1 MSNTPVPPAGPTLPL
16 APLPPGVPPPKP
28 NNAIWWI
35 LGILGGGLVLLVFFG
50 LTLAGL
56 IVKHI
61 HIANDG
67 NKVAIETPIGDL
79 KVNKGQPHST
89 GLAVYPGATST
100 GENNGT
106 VRLGTPDEGFGIAAE
121 EYDTPDALDKVKD
134 WYRSHL
140 GSDFEMQTDSRHGSE
155 HSKING
161 VEVGNHDVA
170 FVSERHGGARI
181 VALDKSFHGTKV
193 KLVRV
198 GTREAQ

>member
-1 MSNTPVPPAGPTLPL
+1 MSNTPVPPAGPTLPV
-16 APLPPGVPPPKP
+16 APLPPAVPQPKP
-28 NNAIWWI
+28 NNAMWWI
-35 LGILGGGLVLLVFFG
+35 LGILGGGLVILVFFG

-56 IVKHI
+56 IVRHI

-79 KVNKGQPHST
+79 KVNKGEPHAT
-89 GLAVYPGATST
+89 GLAVYPAATST

-106 VRLGTPDEGFGIAAE
+106 VQLGTDDEGLGIAAE
-121 EYDTPDALDKVKD
+121 EYETRDALDKVRD

-140 GSDFEMQTDSRHGSE
+140 GSDFEMETNARHGSQ

-161 VEVGNHDVA
+161 VEVGNHEIA
-170 FVSERHGGARI
+170 FVSERRGGARI
-181 VALDKSFHGTKV
+181 VALDKSFHGTKI

>member
-1 MSNTPVPPAGPTLPL
+1 MSNTPVPPTGPTLPL
-16 APLPPGVPPPKP
+16 APLPPGVPQPKP

-79 KVNKGQPHST
+79 KVNKGQPHAT

-106 VRLGTPDEGFGIAAE
+106 VQLGTPDEGFGIAAE
-121 EYDTPDALDKVKD
+121 EYETPDALDKVKD
-134 WYRSHL
+134 WYCSHL
-140 GSDFEMQTDSRHGSE
+140 GSDFEMQTDTRHGSE